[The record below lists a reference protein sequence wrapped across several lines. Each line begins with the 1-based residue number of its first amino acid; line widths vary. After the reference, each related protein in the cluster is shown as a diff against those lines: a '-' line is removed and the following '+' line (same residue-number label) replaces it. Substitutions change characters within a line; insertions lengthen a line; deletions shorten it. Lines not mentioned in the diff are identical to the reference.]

1 MSKKSKKIMKK
12 LFFIAAVALSMSL
25 VACSGSNK
33 DNSTSDSSESAQ
45 SVEEIKDG
53 NTYEAK
59 SYTLNYPKDWK
70 ETFSTDDIL
79 NVKSADEAMV
89 FSINYDAEGPTA
101 DQLKE
106 KADFAKRVNTDLYKE
121 VGEPQII
128 ADNFITLRRV
138 TNEGE
143 VELSY
148 TKVFEG
154 TKCIMGAMKSP
165 ADKEAKA
172 EKILMGIIN
181 SVKLK

>member
-1 MSKKSKKIMKK
+1 MKK

-25 VACSGSNK
+25 VACSGGNK
-33 DNSTSDSSESAQ
+33 ENSASDSSKSTQ

-53 NTYEAK
+53 NTFEAK
-59 SYTLNYPKDWK
+59 SYTISYPKDWK
-70 ETFSTDDIL
+70 ETFSTDDVL
-79 NVKSADEAMV
+79 NVKSADEAMT

-101 DQLKE
+101 DQLKD

-121 VGEPQII
+121 VDEPKVI
-128 ADNFITLRRV
+128 AENFITLRRV

-143 VELSY
+143 VELSF
-148 TKVFEG
+148 TKVLDG

-165 ADKEAKA
+165 ADKEAEA
-172 EKILMGIIN
+172 EKILMSIIN

>member
-1 MSKKSKKIMKK
+1 MKN
-12 LFFIAAVALSMSL
+12 FFLIAAVALSMGL
-25 VACSGSNK
+25 VACSGNK
-33 DNSTSDSSESAQ
+33 DNITRDSSESAQ

-53 NTYEAK
+53 NTFEAK
-59 SYTLNYPKDWK
+59 SYTISYPKDWK

-79 NVKSADEAMV
+79 NVKSADETML

-101 DQLKE
+101 DQLKG

-121 VGEPQII
+121 EDEPKII

-165 ADKEAKA
+165 ANKEAEA
-172 EKILMGIIN
+172 ENILMSIIN

>member
-1 MSKKSKKIMKK
+1 MKK
-12 LFFIAAVALSMSL
+12 LFLISAVALLMGL
-25 VACSGSNK
+25 VACSGNK
-33 DNSTSDSSESAQ
+33 DNSTSDSSESSESVQ

-53 NTYEAK
+53 NTFDAK
-59 SYTLNYPKDWK
+59 SYTISYPKDWK
-70 ETFSTDDIL
+70 KTFSTDDIL
-79 NVKSADEAMV
+79 NVKSADKTMT

-106 KADFAKRVNTDLYKE
+106 KADFAKLVNTDLYKE
-121 VGEPQII
+121 VDEPKII

-154 TKCIMGAMKSP
+154 TKCIMGSMKSP
-165 ADKEAKA
+165 ADKEAEA
-172 EKILMGIIN
+172 EKILMSIIN

>member
-1 MSKKSKKIMKK
+1 MKK
-12 LFFIAAVALSMSL
+12 LFLIAFFALSMSL
-25 VACSGSNK
+25 VACSGGNK
-33 DNSTSDSSESAQ
+33 DNSTSESSESAQ

-59 SYTLNYPKDWK
+59 SYTVSYPKDWK

-89 FSINYDAEGPTA
+89 FSINFDPEGPSV
-101 DQLKE
+101 DQLKD
-106 KADFAKRVNTDLYKE
+106 KADFAKRVNTDQYKE
-121 VGEPQII
+121 VGEPKII
-128 ADNFITLRRV
+128 TENFMTLRRV

-148 TKVFEG
+148 TKVLDG

-165 ADKEAKA
+165 ADKEAEA
-172 EKILMGIIN
+172 EKILMSIIN
-181 SVKLK
+181 SVKMK